1 MWGRS
6 NWARKGEGGGLGN
19 RDTTFSTPLAGR
31 LSPVASTGDPLPCPE
46 SQETWNLERSF
57 FPNSLREPEKNVF
70 LTVAYSHS
78 PKSTSLRKSCVCAEG
93 SSSRCLACTPFVQES
108 VPFLFYVTQRGRDN
122 PPRLP
127 PIPLSPVAVTGNFWL
142 ERWAEK
148 ATRVQT
154 GFWGWGQG

>member
-19 RDTTFSTPLAGR
+19 RDTTFPTPLAGR
-31 LSPVASTGDPLPCPE
+31 LSPVASIGDPLPCPE

-93 SSSRCLACTPFVQES
+93 SSSRCLACILLLFRSQFLSSSTLLRGAGITLPASPQYLSVQS
-108 VPFLFYVTQRGRDN
+108 L
-122 PPRLP
+122 
-127 PIPLSPVAVTGNFWL
+127 
-142 ERWAEK
+142 
-148 ATRVQT
+148 
-154 GFWGWGQG
+154 